1 MPVSGKELASLD
13 FANLIGGPLNAI
25 VEAQAKSA
33 ITTANFIKEVGFTKD
48 GKIVNVDFTY
58 NRKNENGSD
67 QEFKL
72 TMPFLCMLPVP
83 YISISRAVVE
93 FNAKITSTT
102 ESNSSSNFKTNVDAS
117 AGGSYWFI
125 SAKVAS
131 KTAYQKTSS
140 NSDKEE
146 RTFDMHVRVEAQNV
160 DMPAGTERILTLLE
174 NSISEQ
180 TSHKLL
186 SIGMVVTAISGTTL
200 TIDCADWPSIKK
212 SSAQFEF
219 NDQVF
224 KISSIG
230 GAAGSASTSTKIVQ
244 TNQSAAN
251 DKLELKDVT
260 GLVVGDKLEP
270 IAGKISAG
278 TTIASIDST
287 AKIVTLNKITEAAL
301 AADAPITFT
310 KAAAAGA
317 SSSTTSI
324 VVDTAPPVSILNK
337 SLTIVNK

>member
-200 TIDCADWPSIKK
+200 TIDCADWPSIKQ
-212 SSAQFEF
+212 SIAQFEF

-224 KISSIG
+224 KISSISSPKR
-230 GAAGSASTSTKIVQ
+230 AATTSVKVVDTLQ
-244 TNQSAAN
+244 SGTNKSLA
-251 DKLELKDVT
+251 LKDVT
-260 GLVVGDKLEP
+260 GLSVGDRLDP
-270 IAGKISAG
+270 IAGKITEG
-278 TTIASIDST
+278 TTIAGIDAGT
-287 AKIVTLNKITEAAL
+287 KTITLNKDT
-301 AADAPITFT
+301 ADAVAANTSITFT
-310 KAAAAGA
+310 TTAAAGA
-317 SSSTTSI
+317 STSTASI